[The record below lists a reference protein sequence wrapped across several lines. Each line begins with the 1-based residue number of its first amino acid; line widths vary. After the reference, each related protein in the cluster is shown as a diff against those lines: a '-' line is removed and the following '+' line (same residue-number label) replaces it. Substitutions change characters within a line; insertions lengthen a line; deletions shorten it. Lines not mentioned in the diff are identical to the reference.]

1 MFSDDMRYALAIGLL
16 STTLL
21 WDNVRFAVLET
32 LAHPIP
38 LLLAIIAV
46 LFALTEGYK
55 LVAVVLVGVLIYLAS
70 EWGTYTSTPQRQ
82 IYVDKLTDDA
92 RFEPSMSV
100 DLQVANHDILHQIP
114 RMLDQTKDA
123 SPLLTYPPS
132 DATLRELSG

>member
-1 MFSDDMRYALAIGLL
+1 MLSNDVRYGLAVGLL

-21 WDNVRFAVLET
+21 WDRVRFTVLET

-55 LVAVVLVGVLIYLAS
+55 VVAVVLTGVLLYLAS
-70 EWGTYTSTPQRQ
+70 EWGTYVTSNQRQ
-82 IYVDKLTDDA
+82 VHVDKLTDDA

-100 DLQVANHDILHQIP
+100 DLQVANRDILHQTP
-114 RMLDQTKDA
+114 RMLAQTKDA